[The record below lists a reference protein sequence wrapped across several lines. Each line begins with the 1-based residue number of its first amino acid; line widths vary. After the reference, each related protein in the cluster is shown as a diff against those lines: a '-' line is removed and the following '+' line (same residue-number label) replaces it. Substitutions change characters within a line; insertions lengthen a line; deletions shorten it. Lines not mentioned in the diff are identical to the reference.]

1 MRDLSRRARGA
12 GDAPSWG
19 RRARQRRGERAPRPS
34 ASPRA
39 RPWSG
44 KAHQVGRCRPWRAP
58 RPSRACRQCRRGPW
72 KSPRAARRAPGGRAR
87 GNRRA
92 STWRERGRVR
102 ESGECGPVRERL
114 AVGRRRGAAATDAGR
129 EARAR
134 KSRPP
139 SRFSRC
145 AFRSEKHFVR
155 DSVGPSFVTRE
166 IASTANVRVPTCSPT
181 LRKTPTRHLRG
192 ASSDYAP
199 IQEKNK
205 KSSKVVQ
212 SSQKRKFSNRRMMKT
227 FSSFGERFGT
237 ASCDARERLV

>member
-19 RRARQRRGERAPRPS
+19 RRARKRRGERAPRPS

-44 KAHQVGRCRPWRAP
+44 KAHQVGRRRPWRAP

-134 KSRPP
+134 KSRLTT
-139 SRFSRC
+139 F
-145 AFRSEKHFVR
+145 AFLPLRLSFRETLR
-155 DSVGPSFVTRE
+155 PRLRRSFVCDSR
-166 IASTANVRVPTCSPT
+166 
-181 LRKTPTRHLRG
+181 
-192 ASSDYAP
+192 
-199 IQEKNK
+199 
-205 KSSKVVQ
+205 
-212 SSQKRKFSNRRMMKT
+212 NRL
-227 FSSFGERFGT
+227 
-237 ASCDARERLV
+237 DRERSSANLFANSAKNANAALTWR

>member
-1 MRDLSRRARGA
+1 MEDLSRRARGA

-19 RRARQRRGERAPRPS
+19 RRARKRRGERAPRPS

-44 KAHQVGRCRPWRAP
+44 KAHQVGRRRPWRAP

-155 DSVGPSFVTRE
+155 EPRLRRSFVCDSRNRLDRE
-166 IASTANVRVPTCSPT
+166 RSSATLFANSAKNANAA
-181 LRKTPTRHLRG
+181 LLRG

-199 IQEKNK
+199 IQEKIKDLRRNVSK
-205 KSSKVVQ
+205 LKSE
-212 SSQKRKFSNRRMMKT
+212 RKFSRT
-227 FSSFGERFGT
+227 VG
-237 ASCDARERLV
+237 

>member
-1 MRDLSRRARGA
+1 MGSEMCIRDRK
-12 GDAPSWG
+12 
-19 RRARQRRGERAPRPS
+19 RRGERAPRPS

-129 EARAR
+129 EACAR
-134 KSRPP
+134 KSSFATLPL
-139 SRFSRC
+139 
-145 AFRSEKHFVR
+145 AFRSEKKHL
-155 DSVGPSFVTRE
+155 SEIVTRE
-166 IASTANVRVPTCSPT
+166 IASTANVRMPTCWPT
-181 LRKTPTRHLRG
+181 LQKTPTRHVRG
-192 ASSDYAP
+192 ACSVYAP
-199 IQEKNK
+199 IQEKIKNLERCA
-205 KSSKVVQ
+205 SK
-212 SSQKRKFSNRRMMKT
+212 
-227 FSSFGERFGT
+227 
-237 ASCDARERLV
+237 L